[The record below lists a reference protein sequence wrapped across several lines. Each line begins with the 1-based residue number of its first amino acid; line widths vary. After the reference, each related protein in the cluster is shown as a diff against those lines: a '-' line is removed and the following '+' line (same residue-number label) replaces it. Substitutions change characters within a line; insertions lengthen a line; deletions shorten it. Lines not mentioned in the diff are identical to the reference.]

1 LSQIKDP
8 KLKPA
13 ANAISALLNPQ
24 K

>member
-8 KLKPA
+8 KLAPA
-13 ANAISALLNPQ
+13 AKAISALLNPQ

>member
-13 ANAISALLNPQ
+13 ADAISALLNPQ